1 MVDLH
6 SNRSADPARASV
18 AAVDGLDR
26 TVVGSAAAGDRHAVG
41 EVLGYVRPL
50 VLRYCRA
57 RLGRIDRGAGSADD
71 VAQEICMAVLGALP
85 GYRNTG
91 QPFMAFVYGI
101 AAHKVSDAFRRVA
114 RSRVEFVPDFE
125 EELSELPGPEE
136 HAERHELAARMVR
149 LLHRL
154 PDQKREILVLRVV
167 LGLSAQQAAEI
178 VGCTPGAVRVIQHR
192 ALTTLR
198 ALLIAESRSGG
209 PDPRNEGTSTADAWG
224 ASGEL
229 SGQEVNS
236 MAVPSISRCVTRP

>member
-6 SNRSADPARASV
+6 SDRSADPARASV

-26 TVVGSAAAGDRHAVG
+26 TVVGSAAAGDRQAVG

-71 VAQEICMAVLGALP
+71 VAQEICVAVLGALP
-85 GYRNTG
+85 GYRDTG

-125 EELSELPGPEE
+125 EELSEQPGPEE
-136 HAERHELAARMVR
+136 HAERNELAARMVR
-149 LLHRL
+149 LLQRL

-167 LGLSAQQAAEI
+167 LGLSAQQTAEI

-192 ALTTLR
+192 ALTALR
-198 ALLIAESRSGG
+198 VLLLEESRSGG
-209 PDPRNEGTSTADAWG
+209 PDRGTRKSPQRTRWSV
-224 ASGEL
+224 SGEL
-229 SGQEVNS
+229 PGQEVNS
-236 MAVPSISRCVTRP
+236 MAVPSISRGMTRP